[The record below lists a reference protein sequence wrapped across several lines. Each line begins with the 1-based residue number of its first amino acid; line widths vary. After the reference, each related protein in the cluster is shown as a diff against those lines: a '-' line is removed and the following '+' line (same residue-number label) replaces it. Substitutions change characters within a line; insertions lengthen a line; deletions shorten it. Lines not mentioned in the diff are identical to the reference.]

1 MFFEL
6 KQNKYFLNNRRLPE
20 FMEKDKQF
28 LLLSLDDKRISKVAE
43 VISKKTSR
51 GILKLLSEKAMTE
64 SEISEKLGIPLS
76 TVHYNI
82 QRLLDAGLIEA
93 QEYHYSKKG
102 REINHYSVSKQYVI
116 FAHKIEENS
125 LVKEFSKILTAALVS
140 FGALKLINYM
150 NLILLSR
157 TSQNLKQVFVEKV
170 GSEEGILSKTASAS
184 PNVPK
189 MTQSANEFLIFTAL
203 LILFYILISIFLKR
217 INFRKVFKR

>member
-1 MFFEL
+1 
-6 KQNKYFLNNRRLPE
+6 
-20 FMEKDKQF
+20 
-28 LLLSLDDKRISKVAE
+28 
-43 VISKKTSR
+43 
-51 GILKLLSEKAMTE
+51 
-64 SEISEKLGIPLS
+64 
-76 TVHYNI
+76 
-82 QRLLDAGLIEA
+82 
-93 QEYHYSKKG
+93 
-102 REINHYSVSKQYVI
+102 
-116 FAHKIEENS
+116 
-125 LVKEFSKILTAALVS
+125 
-140 FGALKLINYM
+140 M